1 MKASATIEEPKV
13 AKWLFT
19 STAAGPIWLV
29 LRVWLGYQWLHAGW
43 EKITGTGGGTFTWQW
58 AYTSESWLKTSAG
71 LKGFAGYALKG
82 AGGEHAAVN
91 YGWYAAFLRWIER
104 SGGDVLAPAIAIGE
118 FVIGAALIVGLFTAI
133 AAFFGG
139 VLNVSFGLSGVAG
152 VKPGVLRR
160 RGPVDPGLAE
170 RGVLR
175 GGPVRAP
182 GVGDALEAGQA
193 VREGSRNGT
202 RARLIADVPCWSPT
216 GPEGPRRRVCQL
228 RSVAELRS
236 PGAKGMTSRIWAEIM
251 AQSH

>member
-1 MKASATIEEPKV
+1 MKTSATIEEPKV

-19 STAAGPIWLV
+19 STAAAPIWLF

-43 EKITGTGGGTFTWQW
+43 EKITGTGGGTFTWHW
-58 AYTSESWLKTSAG
+58 AYTNESWLKTSAG

-152 VKPGVLRR
+152 VNPVFFVAEVLLILAWRNAGYYGADRYVLPALGTPWKPGRLFVK
-160 RGPVDPGLAE
+160 DPQLA
-170 RGVLR
+170 
-175 GGPVRAP
+175 A
-182 GVGDALEAGQA
+182 
-193 VREGSRNGT
+193 
-202 RARLIADVPCWSPT
+202 ART
-216 GPEGPRRRVCQL
+216 
-228 RSVAELRS
+228 
-236 PGAKGMTSRIWAEIM
+236 
-251 AQSH
+251 